1 MPRGYP
7 DFFGSATF
15 FKFGNLRAE
24 AFSETIGAAAQ
35 GTLLDIAYKGK
46 TYGGY
51 AVFEIDNTASET
63 TFITTLDGEQVS
75 WGTIVGMRNIFSNDI
90 TQQLMRLTQFQ
101 YNGTDYNI
109 CLSMAPDI
117 TFDYQFKLEVIN
129 GNAANQLF
137 GGVITMAEVA

>member
-24 AFSETIGAAAQ
+24 AILTNIA
-35 GTLLDIAYKGK
+35 GTTQATLADIAYKGK

-51 AVFEIDNTASET
+51 CYFRIDSRSVET
-63 TFITTLDGEQVS
+63 TFILTLDGEVITWTGIYNLLVLS
-75 WGTIVGMRNIFSNDI
+75 MADI
-90 TQQLMRLTQFQ
+90 TQQLMKLTRFE
-101 YNGTDYNI
+101 YDGTDYH
-109 CLSMAPDI
+109 CVVSFAPDI

-129 GNAANQLF
+129 GNAGLTNF
-137 GGVITMAEVA
+137 SGTVIMAEVA